1 MKLLE
6 VYSLVSAW
14 YQCKENWG
22 EIMTRKTK
30 DELPY
35 LREEQSEE
43 EGADGNF
50 ISLDIFLKGLKK
62 FPF

>member
-1 MKLLE
+1 
-6 VYSLVSAW
+6 
-14 YQCKENWG
+14 
-22 EIMTRKTK
+22 MTKKPK
-30 DELPY
+30 DELLY

>member
-1 MKLLE
+1 
-6 VYSLVSAW
+6 
-14 YQCKENWG
+14 
-22 EIMTRKTK
+22 MTRKTK
-30 DELPY
+30 DELPC

-50 ISLDIFLKGLKK
+50 ISLDVFLKGLKK

>member
-1 MKLLE
+1 
-6 VYSLVSAW
+6 
-14 YQCKENWG
+14 
-22 EIMTRKTK
+22 MTRKTK

-50 ISLDIFLKGLKK
+50 IGLDIFLKGLKK
-62 FPF
+62 FPFQRAVGNNLVLAERVAA